1 MKKKTPKS
9 EYCRKADK
17 DRAPLHPSK
26 TTYLCSEVPLLQQ
39 SLSFIPAGP
48 GLAGN
53 QNYALHLLLLCGG
66 LRPGRLLTTLYP
78 NRSVPGALPGGSPPP
93 SPCFESHP
101 GAPRNL
107 RGLWR
112 SHWHL
117 PPSKQG
123 FVPCVPRPRSASM
136 RILAGIF
143 FYANKPLLAVTSQ
156 GCGG

>member
-1 MKKKTPKS
+1 MKKKTHKS
-9 EYCRKADK
+9 EHCRKADK

-53 QNYALHLLLLCGG
+53 QNYALHPVLLPAALWQPQARQAADHPLPKC
-66 LRPGRLLTTLYP
+66 
-78 NRSVPGALPGGSPPP
+78 SVPRALPGGSPPP
-93 SPCFESHP
+93 SPCFESHLR
-101 GAPRNL
+101 APRNPQ
-107 RGLWR
+107 GLWR

-117 PPSKQG
+117 PLQQTG
-123 FVPCVPRPRSASM
+123 FCAM
-136 RILAGIF
+136 RTHALLCQHGDLGRDL

-156 GCGG
+156 G